1 MKIIKNISVIGMGAI
16 GCAYMS
22 KIHAFNPT
30 VLKVIADNK
39 RIERYKRDGFIINDK
54 RYDFEYITPEEKC
67 EPADLIFISV
77 KSNQLDQAI
86 LDIKNHV
93 GKNTIIM
100 SLMNGI
106 TSEEIIGKEYGMDK
120 MLYAL
125 CIGID
130 GNHTGNNIS
139 FSNLGNITFGEK
151 INKQYSQKVKSVKE
165 LFDRARIPYEIPED
179 MMHAMWYKFMI
190 NVGINQTSAAV
201 RGTYGLFQQIDEA
214 KEFMES
220 AMMEVVR
227 LSQRIGVNLTENDIE
242 QWHKVLDTMAPD
254 SKTSM
259 CQDITYGRKTEVDI
273 FAGTV
278 CKLGEEYR
286 IDTPVN
292 RTLLNIIKILEHT
305 KVLKE

>member
-1 MKIIKNISVIGMGAI
+1 MKVIKNISAIGMGAI

-22 KIHAFNPT
+22 KIHALNPNG
-30 VLKVIADNK
+30 LKVIADNK

-54 RYDFEYITPEEKC
+54 RYDFGYITPEEKC
-67 EPADLIFISV
+67 EPDDLIFISV
-77 KSNQLDQAI
+77 KSNQLNQAV

-130 GNHTGNNIS
+130 GNRDGNNIT
-139 FSNLGNITFGEK
+139 FSTLGNITFGEK
-151 INKQYSQKVKSVKE
+151 LNEQYSPKVESVKE
-165 LFDRARIPYEIPED
+165 LFDRAKIPYEIPED

-201 RGTYGLFQQIDEA
+201 RGTYGIFQQMNEA
-214 KEFMES
+214 KKFMES

-227 LSQRIGVNLTENDIE
+227 LSQKIGANLTGNDIKR
-242 QWHKVLDTMAPD
+242 WYKVLDTMAPD

-278 CKLGEEYR
+278 CKLGEKYGV
-286 IDTPVN
+286 DTPVN
-292 RTLLNIIKILEHT
+292 RTLLNIIKILEYT
-305 KVLKE
+305 RVLKE